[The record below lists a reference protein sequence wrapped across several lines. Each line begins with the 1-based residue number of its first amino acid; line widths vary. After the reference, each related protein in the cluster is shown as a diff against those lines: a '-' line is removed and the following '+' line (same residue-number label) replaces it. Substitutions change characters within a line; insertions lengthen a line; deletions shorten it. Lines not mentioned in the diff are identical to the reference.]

1 MASKRTFNPK
11 AALESARRGELK
23 GVALRRAIMVADEF
37 GNVELV
43 QQLTAL
49 VSPKKRSTPSA

>member
-1 MASKRTFNPK
+1 MAKRTFNPK
-11 AALESARRGELK
+11 AALESAQRGELK
-23 GVALRRAIMVADEF
+23 GPALRRVIKVADEF

-49 VSPKKRSTPSA
+49 AAPKKRTTPAA